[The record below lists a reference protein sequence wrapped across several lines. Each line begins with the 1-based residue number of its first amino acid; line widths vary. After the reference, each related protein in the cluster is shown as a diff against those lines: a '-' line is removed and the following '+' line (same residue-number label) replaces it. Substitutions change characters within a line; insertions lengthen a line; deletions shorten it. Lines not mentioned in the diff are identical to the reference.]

1 MFVIVMFVCMVSHKV
16 VFVNVMLACGIS
28 HEVVF
33 VNVMFVCKVL
43 RKSCVSVVFVCV

>member
-1 MFVIVMFVCMVSHKV
+1 MMFVCMVSHKV